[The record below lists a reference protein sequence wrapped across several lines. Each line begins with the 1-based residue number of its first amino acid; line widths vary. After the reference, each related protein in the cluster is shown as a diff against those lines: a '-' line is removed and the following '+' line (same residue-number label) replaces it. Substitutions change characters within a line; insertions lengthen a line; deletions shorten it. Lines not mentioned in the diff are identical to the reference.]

1 MAFFLSDK
9 RKLIITLSILLA
21 IGFAVTTLVN
31 YYVSK
36 ASIHDSIVANE
47 LPLTSDN
54 LYSEIQKDL
63 IRPVLISS
71 MMASDT
77 FLRDWILAGEQDVD
91 KMTRYLRE
99 VKQRYG
105 AFTSFF
111 ISERSRV
118 YYQTEGVLKKISRE
132 EPRDA
137 WYFRV
142 REMKSPYEINMD
154 PDLAN
159 KDALTIFI
167 NYRVLG
173 YDGQY
178 IGVAG
183 VGLTVD
189 AVRALINDYQQRYRR
204 SVYFVDRQGRIAL
217 FGNELQI
224 AGTDIRAIEGL
235 RDIADLILKEGA
247 GSFAY
252 RSKGHDHL
260 LNVRFIPELDWYLF
274 VEQIEDEALAGIRNT
289 LYLNLAISLI
299 ITAIVLFATSLTINR
314 YQGRLEEMA
323 MTDKLTGLANRQ
335 AFDLLVPH
343 TLSEAKRAKTLLLAI
358 LIDIDRFKDINDRLG
373 HLAGDSVIKQ
383 VARIIK
389 ATLRESDIV
398 CRWGGE
404 EFLVVLKGSA
414 EAQGHPL
421 AEKIRDAVEAGTFH
435 YGETTVPVTISLGV
449 AAYIDGETPD
459 QLIARADKALY
470 EAKDRGRNLVHSA
483 SA

>member
-9 RKLIITLSILLA
+9 RKLITALSILLA

-36 ASIHDSIVANE
+36 ASIHDSIVATE

-77 FLRDWILAGEQDVD
+77 FLRDWVLAGEGDVD

-111 ISERSRV
+111 VSERSRV
-118 YYQTEGVLKKISRE
+118 YYQTEGVLKKISRD
-132 EPRDA
+132 EPRDV

-178 IGVAG
+178 IGVVG

-189 AVRALINDYQQRYRR
+189 AVRALINDYQKRYRR

-217 FGNELQI
+217 FGNESQI
-224 AGTDIRAIEGL
+224 AGTDIRAIDGL

-260 LNVRFIPELDWYLF
+260 LNVRFIPELNWYLF
-274 VEQIEDEALAGIRNT
+274 VEQLEDEALAGIRNT
-289 LYLNLAISLI
+289 LYLNLAISLV
-299 ITAIVLFATSLTINR
+299 ITAIVLLATSLTINR
-314 YQGRLEEMA
+314 YQGQLEEMA

-343 TLSEAKRAKTLLLAI
+343 ALSEARRAKTLLLAI

-373 HLAGDSVIKQ
+373 HLAGDTVIKQ
-383 VARIIK
+383 VARTIK

-404 EFLVVLKGSA
+404 EFLVVLKGPA
-414 EAQGHPL
+414 EAQGQPL
-421 AEKIRDAVEAGTFH
+421 AEKIRDAVEAGTFR
-435 YGETTVPVTISLGV
+435 YGETTIPVTISLGV
-449 AAYIDGETPD
+449 ATYIDGETPD

-470 EAKDRGRNLVHSA
+470 EAKERGRNLVHSA
-483 SA
+483 NA

>member
-9 RKLIITLSILLA
+9 QKLIGTLSILLA
-21 IGFAVTTLVN
+21 LGFAATTLVN

-36 ASIHDSIVANE
+36 ASIRDSIVASE

-63 IRPVLISS
+63 IRPILISS

-77 FLRDWILAGEQDVD
+77 FLRDWVLAGESDVD

-111 ISERSRV
+111 VSERSRV
-118 YYQTEGVLKKISRE
+118 YYQTEGVLKKISRD
-132 EPRDA
+132 EPRDV

-178 IGVAG
+178 IGVTG

-189 AVRALINDYQQRYRR
+189 AVRALINDYQKRYRR
-204 SVYFVDRQGRIAL
+204 SVYFVDPQGHVAL
-217 FGNELQI
+217 FGNDSQI
-224 AGTDIRAIEGL
+224 AGSDIREIDGL
-235 RDIADLILKEGA
+235 RDIADRILKEGA
-247 GSFAY
+247 GTFEYS
-252 RSKGHDHL
+252 SKGHDHL
-260 LNVRFIPELDWYLF
+260 LNVRFIPELNWYLF
-274 VEQIEDEALAGIRNT
+274 VEQLEDEALKEIRNT

-299 ITAIVLFATSLTINR
+299 ITAIVLLATSLTINR
-314 YQGRLEEMA
+314 YQGQLEEMA

-335 AFDLLVPH
+335 AFDLLIQQA
-343 TLSEAKRAKTLLLAI
+343 LSESRRNKTPLLAV
-358 LIDIDRFKDINDRLG
+358 LIDIDHFKEINDRLG
-373 HLAGDSVIKQ
+373 HLAGDSVIQQ
-383 VARIIK
+383 VATVIK
-389 ATLRESDIV
+389 AALRESDIV

-404 EFLVVLKGSA
+404 EFLVMLKGPTA
-414 EAQGHPL
+414 DHGRPL
-421 AEKIRDAVEAGTFH
+421 AEKLRRAVETGAFH
-435 YGETTVPVTISLGV
+435 HGETVVPVTISLGI
-449 AAYIDGETPD
+449 AAYINGETPD

-470 EAKDRGRNLVHSA
+470 DAKNRGRNLVRSMA
-483 SA
+483 A